1 MDDREELLKAFET
14 LQVSVAALKAE
25 KTELQKELDIL
36 KDAEKNDEIRR
47 VSETTINDTNCDSE
61 NPTDSKVEQSHLK
74 MDHEAAKAEKDE
86 DIKKSVV
93 EYSDLKNNLTS
104 KDVDPMDLQECLVNP
119 AVDGLAS
126 IDETSCTHGE
136 DTQLLKTLRAENA
149 SLADAVKTLNREKA
163 DMHQFHS
170 QVSHFFMILS
180 SLWNGKYPLK
190 VICYHTDTDKGA
202 REPEK

>member
-1 MDDREELLKAFET
+1 MKAFET
-14 LQVSVAALKAE
+14 LQGSVGALKAE
-25 KTELQKELDIL
+25 KAGLQKELDIL

-86 DIKKSVV
+86 DINKSMT

-104 KDVDPMDLQECLVNP
+104 KDADPLNL

-126 IDETSCTHGE
+126 VKKDETSCTHGE

-190 VICYHTDTDKGA
+190 VICYHTVADKGA

>member
-1 MDDREELLKAFET
+1 MKAFET
-14 LQVSVAALKAE
+14 LQGSVGALKAE
-25 KTELQKELDIL
+25 KAGLQKELDIL

-86 DIKKSVV
+86 DIKKSVT

-104 KDVDPMDLQECLVNP
+104 KDVDPMDLQEYSANP

-126 IDETSCTHGE
+126 VKKDETSCTHGE

-149 SLADAVKTLNREKA
+149 SLAEAVKTLNREKA

-170 QVSHFFMILS
+170 QVSHLFFMILS
-180 SLWNGKYPLK
+180 SHSNGK
-190 VICYHTDTDKGA
+190 
-202 REPEK
+202 